1 MPPPSLIPVED
12 VAKAIRSFHVGVGP
26 GPDGLRADLLKILM
40 GHEDDEEILPLYR
53 DFVQLLA
60 DGLAPTYLRP
70 WLGGGQL
77 IGIGKVDQQG
87 APIPLDQDARPIVMG
102 LTWRKVVFKR
112 TLAMDKPSIRTRL
125 MPSQLA
131 VGVSCGGEMGVK
143 T

>member
-26 GPDGLRADLLKILM
+26 GPGGLRADLLKTLM
-40 GHEDDEEILPLYR
+40 GHEEDEGILPLYR